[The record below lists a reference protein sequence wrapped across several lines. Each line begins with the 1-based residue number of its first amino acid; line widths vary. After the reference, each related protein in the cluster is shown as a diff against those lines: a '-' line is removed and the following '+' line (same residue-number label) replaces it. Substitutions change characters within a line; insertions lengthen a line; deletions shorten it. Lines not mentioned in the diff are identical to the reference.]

1 MLRDRL
7 KTLFKNYAPAVREII
22 YEVGELEQQYISM
35 KNPRGIMD
43 EIDTIISR
51 IAKEELVKQIK
62 NVE

>member
-7 KTLFKNYAPAVREII
+7 KTLFKNYDPAVREII

-62 NVE
+62 KVE

>member
-7 KTLFKNYAPAVREII
+7 KTLFKNYDPAVRDII

-43 EIDTIISR
+43 EIDAIISR
-51 IAKEELVKQIK
+51 IAKEELTQQM
-62 NVE
+62 NNEE